1 MSTAT
6 LTSDSD
12 LAVPSRLSIWAPARL
27 VQMVATGLRRPVR
40 WPFSAGRGRA
50 HSVCMPP
57 AAAPQSLEIPQ
68 ADSAPTSDAPA
79 TGEAVHTTPA
89 STGHAHIAGHAKAE
103 AIHLEGLALH
113 SQSLGTAY
121 ACQPALSLRQKVVDI
136 LLVAVWGA
144 LIPGL
149 MWLGAAAGF

>member
-12 LAVPSRLSIWAPARL
+12 LAAPSRLSAWAPVRL
-27 VQMVATGLRRPVR
+27 MQAVATGLRRPVR
-40 WPFSAGRGRA
+40 WPFSSGASRDHGV
-50 HSVCMPP
+50 SMPP
-57 AAAPQSLEIPQ
+57 AAVPDCGEALSADRAPPCSPG
-68 ADSAPTSDAPA
+68 ANGHAAPA
-79 TGEAVHTTPA
+79 VVPSANPAAPHARSRSEAMQT
-89 STGHAHIAGHAKAE
+89 
-103 AIHLEGLALH
+103 EGLALH
-113 SQSLGTAY
+113 SQSLGTAQV
-121 ACQPALSLRQKVVDI
+121 CQPTLTLRQKIVDI